1 MTAHIRARV
10 LRAISAN
17 RTPGFHFAG
26 HFFGVAFERIAA
38 EGARLSLEGGAH
50 VDDADGNVGVGV
62 VAMLAD
68 IALASSIR
76 AALGTDSTRL
86 ATVSMH
92 LQFTGTPLRWR
103 LEAEGHA
110 QGFTEHAAAKQGL
123 ARFSISAGG
132 RVGCFGTGAFMP
144 LEPPAGT
151 KMHPLVRRF
160 PAEPPALDEA
170 ALDAPERAV
179 LARAEEALRRAGTG
193 GAFIGH
199 FLGYDAAR
207 RGTNGASATMPTGVH
222 VGNRVGHVQGG
233 ILVGLGATT
242 AAAALPA
249 TWRLSAI
256 SAWFV
261 SPGEGAELR
270 SEATL
275 WHHGRDTAVVR
286 TEVAGAGGRRVLEMV
301 SAHARSPAAD

>member
-1 MTAHIRARV
+1 MTEHIRARI
-10 LRAISAN
+10 LRAISAS

-26 HFFGVAFERIAA
+26 HFFGVAFERVVPD
-38 EGARLSLEGGAH
+38 GARISLEAGAH
-50 VDDADGNVGVGV
+50 VDDADGNVNVGV

-76 AALGTDSTRL
+76 AALGSDSTRL
-86 ATVSMH
+86 ATVSMN
-92 LQFTGTPLRWR
+92 LQLTGAPMRGR
-103 LEAEGHA
+103 LEAEGHS

-123 ARFSISAGG
+123 ARFSISSGA

-144 LEPPAGT
+144 LAPPAGT
-151 KMHPLVRRF
+151 KMHPVVRDF
-160 PAEPPALDEA
+160 PGEPPALDEA
-170 ALDAPERAV
+170 ALEAHERAI
-179 LARAEEALRRAGTG
+179 LRRADE
-193 GAFIGH
+193 ALAHASPAHPFIGH
-199 FLGYDAAR
+199 FLGYRAQ
-207 RGTNGASATMPTGVH
+207 RGVDGAHATMPTGLH

-233 ILVGLGATT
+233 ILVGFGATT

-249 TWRLSAI
+249 TWRVSAI

-261 SPGEGAELR
+261 SPGEGEELR
-270 SEATL
+270 AQASI

-301 SAHARSPAAD
+301 SAHARSPAVG